1 MLSLGCLLFI
11 TGCDQSNLPDT
22 KPVQEAD
29 IKRLT
34 GHWYVRTSLP
44 NYFIRLNPIMEAEL
58 EVISGEKL
66 SLTAYS
72 KGILHKCKI
81 RYFKHIVSLGSVQ
94 NKSGLRQQELCPSCA
109 GRRIIG
115 LDPLCSWQVI
125 TSLSG
130 KKLWILTRD
139 PNPEMETGKRI
150 LSMLTEKGFRTIK
163 LNLMPVAD
171 F

>member
-44 NYFIRLNPIMEAEL
+44 NYFIRQNPIKEAEI

-66 SLTAYS
+66 SLAVYS
-72 KGILHKCKI
+72 KGILVKCKI
-81 RYFKHIVSLGSVQ
+81 RYFRHKISVGSVQ
-94 NKSGLRQQELCPSCA
+94 NKGSLQQDESCPSCA
-109 GRRIIG
+109 NLRIIG
-115 LDPLCSWQVI
+115 LDPLYSWLVI

-130 KKLWILTRD
+130 RFLIC
-139 PNPEMETGKRI
+139 
-150 LSMLTEKGFRTIK
+150 
-163 LNLMPVAD
+163 
-171 F
+171 